1 MAREGLEPEKLY
13 PNTFFL
19 PESGI
24 QRGSV
29 CEGDGDPLSP
39 DWTSIKGK
47 FAKVSHIATVGMAM
61 FFFIFQYCR
70 LKVQKK
76 FGTKLADV

>member
-1 MAREGLEPEKLY
+1 VAREGLEPEKLY

-39 DWTSIKGK
+39 EWTSIKGK
-47 FAKVSHIATVGMAM
+47 EFRVRFMK
-61 FFFIFQYCR
+61 R
-70 LKVQKK
+70 KQK
-76 FGTKLADV
+76 

>member
-1 MAREGLEPEKLY
+1 LVQVAREGLEPEKLY

-39 DWTSIKGK
+39 EWTSIKGK
-47 FAKVSHIATVGMAM
+47 RFRVR
-61 FFFIFQYCR
+61 FI
-70 LKVQKK
+70 
-76 FGTKLADV
+76 KLIQQ

>member
-1 MAREGLEPEKLY
+1 VLVQVAREGLEPEQLY

-39 DWTSIKGK
+39 DWPSIKGK
-47 FAKVSHIATVGMAM
+47 
-61 FFFIFQYCR
+61 
-70 LKVQKK
+70 
-76 FGTKLADV
+76 